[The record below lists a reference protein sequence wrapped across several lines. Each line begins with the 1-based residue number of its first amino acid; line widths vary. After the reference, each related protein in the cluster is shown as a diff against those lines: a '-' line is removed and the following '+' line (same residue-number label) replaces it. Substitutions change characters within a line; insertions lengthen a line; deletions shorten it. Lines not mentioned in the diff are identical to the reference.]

1 MFGVIYCA
9 MAFNLDRKVV
19 LFGRATIAVGVGLII
34 GPIVGLAIAN
44 GVAIGLFG
52 GPCP

>member
-19 LFGRATIAVGVGLII
+19 LFGRAACIGLAVANGIAVGLV
-34 GPIVGLAIAN
+34 IAN

-52 GPCP
+52 

>member
-19 LFGRATIAVGVGLII
+19 LFGRATIAVGLV
-34 GPIVGLAIAN
+34 IAN
-44 GVAIGLFG
+44 GVAVGLAVGPNIGPTIGLFG
-52 GPCP
+52 